1 MHEYGDIFIFEGIF
15 IFIFEGEE
23 GIFGIFDKVE
33 EDDYCILDEDEDDYD
48 DGILA
53 IKLRIDFLI
62 AP

>member
-1 MHEYGDIFIFEGIF
+1 MHEYGNM
-15 IFIFEGEE
+15 FIFEGEE